1 MDFIEILRR
10 FCVFFSAFVYIFTN
24 GVRGSERNRGDGDK
38 YQIKPTW
45 KLGEPFDIWIYAM
58 EESIQVNFN
67 ENDLILFQSSS
78 SLKETVE
85 KRLEVSLKKSIFSKS
100 KPSDLYAHIYITKTG
115 THPDPLK
122 SGGIFDPR
130 ASAYRRLPLT
140 LRKNDDILWY
150 PEIKIAII
158 EADKFFGEGGLAI
171 NPSIIRHMSVVPDKP
186 VILPSKVVGREYLP
200 FIMASEFWRLRE
212 KFITATRKNKNPLS
226 ISIKRM
232 SLLRFR
238 ILCEIEETMRLGEEL
253 LLKHFKNQEI
263 NNFFLNEWDKIKEIF
278 FDCNPL
284 LLGTTVL
291 VSILHFIFS
300 FLSFKT
306 DFSFWRTKSNKKTNI
321 SKRSLGIGCVMHLII
336 LLYLFDQDKRSF
348 MVIVPS
354 VISFLL
360 ECWKLSLLFCSNSSS
375 GPNDV
380 VNKYDS
386 DGMKFLFLTII
397 PILIGRVSYSL
408 LKGSSGSGSN
418 SISSVYSEVLRIL
431 TGATYS
437 FGFISMFPQLYLN
450 YKTKSVAPLPW
461 KVFIYRALNTFIDD
475 LFSFVVKMPTMH
487 RIACLRDDVAFIIY
501 LYQCWIY
508 PSKSVSGNGD
518 GVNDL
523 SLENSKQCNNI
534 IQDNVIKKQE
544 RKERKPKISKVENE
558 KKANTRRKSTRIQRK
573 PISMNS

>member
-1 MDFIEILRR
+1 MNFIEILRR

-24 GVRGSERNRGDGDK
+24 GIRGSERHKGDGDK

-67 ENDLILFQSSS
+67 ENDLIFFQSSF

-85 KRLEVSLKKSIFSKS
+85 KRLEIPLKKSIFSQS
-100 KPSDLYAHIYITKTG
+100 KPSDLYAHIYITKAG

-122 SGGIFDPR
+122 SGGTFDPR

-140 LRKNDDILWY
+140 LRKKGDDILWY

-158 EADKFFGEGGLAI
+158 ESDKNFGEGGLPI

-212 KFITATRKNKNPLS
+212 KAIPATRKNKNPLS

-238 ILCEIEETMRLGEEL
+238 ILCEVEETMRLGEEL
-253 LLKHFKNQEI
+253 LMKHFKNPEV

-306 DFSFWRTKSNKKTNI
+306 DFSFWRTKSKKKTNI
-321 SKRSLGIGCVMHLII
+321 SKRSLGISCVMHLII

-348 MVIVPS
+348 MVILPS

-360 ECWKLSLLFCSNSSS
+360 ECWKLSLLYCSKSSS
-375 GPNDV
+375 SLNDV
-380 VNKYDS
+380 VDKYDS

-408 LKGSSGSGSN
+408 LKSNGDYGSS
-418 SISSVYSEVLRIL
+418 SISSIYSEVLRIL

-508 PSKSVSGNGD
+508 PSKSVSGNND
-518 GVNDL
+518 GHKDL
-523 SLENSKQCNNI
+523 SMENSKQCNNI
-534 IQDNVIKKQE
+534 IQDNGFE

-558 KKANTRRKSTRIQRK
+558 EKENTRRKSQRIQRK
-573 PISMNS
+573 PISVNS